1 MLRLNIIKI
10 LLKLLVIIISW
21 ICLKI
26 RKKTKSKNLEK
37 LNTIANG
44 IDDAYGK
51 YKGAVTKKIYLVQ
64 IKMKIKILDKLTK
77 SYNRHLKI
85 LRADMKII
93 IRIS

>member
-26 RKKTKSKNLEK
+26 RKRQKQNLEK

>member
-26 RKKTKSKNLEK
+26 RKKTKKQNLEK

>member
-26 RKKTKSKNLEK
+26 RKEDKKQNLEK